1 VWCANQFV
9 PSTADALPP
18 DYLEEQE
25 KAFCLIG
32 LLYQAMHSGLFTSTL
47 RQIAAFLFLQNDRQL
62 KQRGSVYA

>member
-1 VWCANQFV
+1 MCCANQFV

-47 RQIAAFLFLQNDRQL
+47 PQIAAFLQNDRQL